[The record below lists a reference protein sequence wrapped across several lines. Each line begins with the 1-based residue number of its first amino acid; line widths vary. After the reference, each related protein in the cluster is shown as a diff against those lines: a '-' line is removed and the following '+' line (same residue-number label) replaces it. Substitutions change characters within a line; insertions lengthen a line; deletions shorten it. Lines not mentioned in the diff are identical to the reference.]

1 MLRKTHFFA
10 GLLMLLT
17 GYAQAECY
25 NDGNKQAPPLTAD
38 LSETFY
44 RQTETTL
51 YFNTRYS
58 GEFSCNG
65 YSSSVSNASYLQK
78 RSIVV
83 GFQNGRYPVEFR
95 VIDLQPGST
104 QKFAYSR
111 NPYPADRLQARFTLS
126 ARVMP
131 QNSRSDVTV
140 PGSQYR
146 FDGAV
151 IAADTTRVGILQF
164 FVRLGL
170 DILTYLLTGHWP
182 EHNEDL
188 FLQPLDV
195 IYQPR
200 ETTCTFDNADLLVEL
215 PQVDRAQLLRN
226 TTAGMTRFHLDIS
239 CRDRLNG
246 RTSRPVKAYLAS
258 NQVWLRDM
266 KTLIDTSQ
274 GAAQGVGI
282 RVGRYADT
290 NDNSAL
296 VINPPGRQPRADS
309 YLFEWG
315 KDKFIEVNNGFNL
328 WAYYYVYDAA
338 RLSAGRINTTAILN
352 FEYY

>member
-1 MLRKTHFFA
+1 MLRKSYFFT
-10 GLLMLLT
+10 GLLMLGA

-25 NDGNKQAPPLTAD
+25 NDGNKQAAPLTAD

-51 YFNTRYS
+51 YLTTRYS
-58 GEFSCNG
+58 GEFRCNG
-65 YSSSVSNASYLQK
+65 YNNSVSNASYLQS
-78 RSIVV
+78 RAVVV

-95 VIDLQPGST
+95 VIDLQPGNT
-104 QKFAYSR
+104 QKFGYSKT
-111 NPYPADRLQARFTLS
+111 PYPAARLQARFTLS

-140 PGSQYR
+140 PGGQYR

-151 IAADTTRVGILQF
+151 IAADTTRVGFFQF
-164 FVRLGL
+164 FIRLGL
-170 DILTYLLTGHWP
+170 DILTYLLSGHWP

-188 FLQPLDV
+188 FLQPLDI

-200 ETTCTFDNADLLVEL
+200 ETTCTFDNADLSVEL
-215 PQVDRAQLLRN
+215 PQVDRAQLIRN
-226 TTAGMTRFHLDIS
+226 KTAGMTQFHLDIS

-266 KTLIDTSQ
+266 KTLTDISP
-274 GAAQGVGI
+274 GAARGVGI
-282 RVGRYADT
+282 RIGRHADT
-290 NDNSAL
+290 NDYSAL
-296 VINPPGRQPRADS
+296 VINPPGRRPLSDS

-315 KDKFIEVNNGFNL
+315 KDKFIEVNYGINL

>member
-1 MLRKTHFFA
+1 MLRKCYFFTA
-10 GLLMLLT
+10 LLMLLT
-17 GYAQAECY
+17 SYAQAECS
-25 NDGNKQAPPLTAD
+25 NTGNKQAPPLSVD

-58 GEFSCNG
+58 GEFSCTAYNN
-65 YSSSVSNASYLQK
+65 SVVNASYLQK
-78 RSIVV
+78 RSLVV

-95 VIDLQPGST
+95 VIDLQPGNT
-104 QKFAYSR
+104 LKFDYNR
-111 NPYPADRLQARFTLS
+111 KPYPADRVQARFTLS
-126 ARVMP
+126 ARVLP
-131 QNSRSDVTV
+131 QGSRSDVTV
-140 PGSQYR
+140 SGNQYR

-151 IAADTTRVGILQF
+151 IAADTSRIGLIQF
-164 FVRLGL
+164 FIRLGL
-170 DILTYLLTGHWP
+170 DILSYLLSGHWP

-195 IYQPR
+195 TYQPR

-215 PQVDRAQLLRN
+215 PQVDRARLQRD
-226 TTAGMTRFHLDIS
+226 TTGGMTRFHLDIS

-258 NQVWLRDM
+258 NQVYQQDM
-266 KTLIDTSQ
+266 KTLTDMRP
-274 GAAQGVGI
+274 GAAKGVGI
-282 RVGRYADT
+282 RIGRHADM
-290 NDNSAL
+290 NNNSA
-296 VINPPGRQPRADS
+296 VIINPPGRQVRSDS

-315 KDKFIEVNNGFNL
+315 KNTFIEVNNGLNL

-338 RLSAGRINTTAILN
+338 KLSAGRINTTAILN

>member
-1 MLRKTHFFA
+1 MLRKSYLFTA
-10 GLLMLLT
+10 LLVLLT
-17 GYAQAECY
+17 GYAQAECT
-25 NDGNKQAPPLTAD
+25 NDGNKQAPPLIAD

-51 YFNTRYS
+51 NFNTRYS
-58 GEFSCNG
+58 GEFSCNAR
-65 YSSSVSNASYLQK
+65 SNSVSNASYLQK
-78 RSIVV
+78 RSVVV

-95 VIDLQPGST
+95 VIDIRPDNT
-104 QKFAYSR
+104 QKFGYSR
-111 NPYPADRLQARFTLS
+111 NPYPADRLQTSFTLS

-151 IAADTTRVGILQF
+151 IAADTTRIGLISF
-164 FVRLGL
+164 FIRLGF
-170 DILTYLLTGHWP
+170 DIISYLLSGHWP

-200 ETTCTFDNADLLVEL
+200 ETTCTFNNADLLVEL
-215 PQVDRAQLLRN
+215 PQIDRAQLLRN
-226 TTAGMTRFHLDIS
+226 KTAGMTRFYLDIS
-239 CRDRLNG
+239 CHDRLNG

-266 KTLIDTSQ
+266 KTLVDTSS
-274 GAAQGVGI
+274 GAAQGAGI

-290 NDNSAL
+290 NDNRAL
-296 VINPPGRQPRADS
+296 VITPPGRQPRADS

-315 KDKFIEVNNGFNL
+315 KDKFIEVNNGFSL
-328 WAYYYVYDAA
+328 WAYYYVYDAS